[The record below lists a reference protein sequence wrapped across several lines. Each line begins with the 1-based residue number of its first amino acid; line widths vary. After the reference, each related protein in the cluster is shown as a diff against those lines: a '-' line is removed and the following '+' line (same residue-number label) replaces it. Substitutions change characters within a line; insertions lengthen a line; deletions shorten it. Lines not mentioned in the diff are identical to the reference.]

1 MTTALT
7 PAPGIGVES
16 FARAGGLHPDLVR
29 RLVALG
35 LLEPIDRCGDEL
47 RFAPSQLV
55 VLGRI
60 ERLHE
65 GLSLNYASLGVVLD
79 LLDRI
84 AELEA
89 ALRRHASSTTGV
101 SSWTRTD

>member
-1 MTTALT
+1 VTTALT
-7 PAPGIGVES
+7 RLPGLSLEA
-16 FARAGGLHPDLVR
+16 FARAGGLHPEQVR

-35 LLEPIDRCGDEL
+35 LLEPSGGADP

-55 VLGRI
+55 LLGRI
-60 ERLHE
+60 ERLHA
-65 GLSLNYASLGVVLD
+65 GLCVNYAALGLIID

-89 ALRRHASSTTGV
+89 ALRHAPPA
-101 SSWTRTD
+101 R